1 MPWGIIA
8 SIGGALLSSG
18 SASDAADSQAAGTAA
33 ATAENRRQFDLTRS
47 DYAPGRNIGNNALRR
62 LAALYGLSDG
72 GGGSAGGMSE
82 ADIRNM
88 LAPQY
93 TTGGTPS
100 RTETGGGGEGDGW
113 QRYIEGTPGV
123 VNQAGLD
130 SAVQERMGSQ
140 AGGTPQVYND
150 GLDDPIQMDPGYQF
164 GLDQGNQALDRKVA
178 AAGGRV
184 SGAALKGAQRFG
196 TDYATTGYN
205 AAYQRRQDRIN
216 RLQALAGIGQTA
228 TAGSAA
234 AGAAASGANANLYS
248 AQGNAA
254 GAASLA
260 QGNIWGNAANQ
271 LGAMA
276 QKNWGSQPSGP
287 SNRQLEQIWQG

>member
-1 MPWGIIA
+1 
-8 SIGGALLSSG
+8 
-18 SASDAADSQAAGTAA
+18 
-33 ATAENRRQFDLTRS
+33 
-47 DYAPGRNIGNNALRR
+47 
-62 LAALYGLSDG
+62 
-72 GGGSAGGMSE
+72 
-82 ADIRNM
+82 M

-93 TTGGTPS
+93 TTPATPGGY
-100 RTETGGGGEGDGW
+100 EEFGKEGAT
-113 QRYIEGTPGV
+113 RYVEGTPGT

-130 SAVQERMGSQ
+130 SAVTQRLGTQ
-140 AGGTPQVYND
+140 TPGTPQVYND
-150 GLDDPIQMDPGYQF
+150 GLDAPIEMDPGYQF

-196 TDYATTGYN
+196 VDYATTGYN

-216 RLQALAGIGQTA
+216 RLQQLAGIGQTA

-260 QGNIWGNAANQ
+260 QGNIWQTAGNQ

-276 QKNWGSQPSGP
+276 QRQQQPIQQNPASTGFGNATSNW
-287 SNRQLEQIWQG
+287 W